1 MTLPASG
8 GITGA
13 QIRTE
18 LGQSGGNLVFPD
30 PTTRWLSEK
39 DTGSIILPTD
49 FYSKTSIKTVTGQR
63 QQALGGSGSV
73 TWVGMPFGIDYPG
86 RVLVACT
93 CLRGVG
99 SLNQS
104 SVTIG
109 GVAAA
114 GDDNG
119 FDPGGG
125 GNAIGAGIWSASGV
139 TGTIGNVTINFA
151 SGSLNYGAIVMLSM
165 SNAVFSGGSPTIN
178 GNGSS
183 FSSALTVPASGIG
196 IMVVAQTSGNT
207 MSLSGISKRVEM
219 LAGSFG
225 FAVCYNNK
233 MAGGSTPVSG
243 SWSGAAPYGVFVRS
257 YTQ

>member
-8 GITGA
+8 GMTGA

-18 LGQSGGNLVFPD
+18 LGQPAGNLAFT
-30 PTTRWLSEK
+30 PTVRWLADK
-39 DTGSIILPTD
+39 PTGDLILPTD
-49 FYSKTSIKTVTGQR
+49 LYSKVSVKTVAGQR

-73 TWVGMPFGIDYPG
+73 TWNGMDFGIDYPG

-119 FDPGGG
+119 YDPGGG

-139 TGTIGNVTINFA
+139 TGTSGNVTINFA
-151 SGSLNYGAIVMLSM
+151 SGTLNYGAIVMLSM

-183 FSSALTVPASGIG
+183 FASSLTVPAQGIG
-196 IMVVAQTSGNT
+196 LMVVANTTGNT

-219 LAGSFG
+219 LAGSFA
-225 FAVCYNNK
+225 FAVCWNNK
-233 MAGGSTPVSG
+233 MTGGATAVAGNFGA
-243 SWSGAAPYGVFVRS
+243 AAPYGVFVRS

>member
-49 FYSKTSIKTVTGQR
+49 FYSKVSVKTITGQR
-63 QQALGGSGSV
+63 QQALSGSSV
-73 TWVGMPFGIDYPG
+73 SWNGMDFGIDYPG
-86 RVLVACT
+86 RVLVACL
-93 CLRGVG
+93 CLRGIGV
-99 SLNQS
+99 LNIS

-109 GVAAA
+109 GVAAV
-114 GDDNG
+114 GQNIG
-119 FDPGGG
+119 WDPGGG
-125 GNAIGAGIWSASGV
+125 GNAIGSGIYSASGV
-139 TGTIGNVTINFA
+139 SGTIGNVVINL
-151 SGSLNYGAIVMLSM
+151 GPGTLNYGAIVMLSM

-178 GNGSS
+178 GIGTG
-183 FSSALTVPASGIG
+183 FSSSLSSPAAGINLMTVAN
-196 IMVVAQTSGNT
+196 TSGNT

-219 LAGSFG
+219 LAGSFS
-225 FAVCYNNK
+225 FAVCWNNK
-233 MAGGSTPVSG
+233 VTGGTTPVAGAWSG
-243 SWSGAAPYGVFVRS
+243 SVPYGVVVRS
-257 YTQ
+257 YSQ